1 MKHLIKTIFGLSIA
15 ALLTVFISCP
25 QPAGPGGGNSGT
37 VTPVPESP
45 GGGNNGTVTPVP
57 ESPVEKALGGLTVS
71 PVQVYNGTD
80 KVDLPITT
88 SIAGVTIEWTAEP
101 ADYIKTEDP
110 DRGKIL
116 KREPVTGTEKTE
128 VTLTAKA
135 TKDGEV
141 KTKTFKIIIYPAT
154 VEPDAQ
160 ALASS
165 LACPASV
172 SQDFTL
178 QKNVDGYPTATIA
191 WESADDKII
200 KIESGSGTD
209 IKGIIGYD
217 LIDRTVK
224 LTATVN
230 YNSGIG
236 TKDFNVTVEHFANKI
251 KREDS
256 KYIREYEFTGTELV
270 ITETKKDDNV
280 LQRGVKYEYT
290 DAQTVAD
297 GIKTA
302 LFTKTAQYDKDK
314 EKWVTRQEYLQEQQ
328 SLLATIFN
336 ELQNLKNKDPLQL
349 SDFKTLCSILNGSN
363 MEGATDVQIFNM
375 CKGILGLSENNYAQF
390 NALGEVEKSKKLKQG
405 ILHAE
410 TIFNESLT
418 AIVTGRFPSRRYI
431 YSFNGSGTNLRFNT
445 SLPYDSGKPWYE
457 QKGGYD
463 FQSSVQNNASHPAP
477 AGTIMFIYFRV
488 NKSGANTY
496 SAYIAVHKADG
507 SGNEPQCDNR
517 SSQAPFTPPNSPVTA
532 TLVEDGNPSNQLS
545 IEIKDIDDAGDGTMS
560 ANIKIDS
567 GVFESY
573 TLKFRGNSLPLY

>member
-1 MKHLIKTIFGLSIA
+1 MFFSEFQKERKMKHLIKTVFGLSIA

-37 VTPVPESP
+37 VTPVPK
-45 GGGNNGTVTPVP
+45 T
-57 ESPVEKALGGLTVS
+57 PVEKALGELTVS

-165 LACPASV
+165 VACPASV

-178 QKNVDGYPTATIA
+178 QKSVDGYPSSVVTWA
-191 WESADDKII
+191 SADDKII
-200 KIESGSGTD
+200 KIESGTD

-236 TKDFNVTVEHFANKI
+236 IKDFNVTVDRVSEI
-251 KREDS
+251 KEEYNHLDS
-256 KYIREYEFTGTELV
+256 EGKPITVIKKYEFNGTELV
-270 ITETKKDDNV
+270 ITETKKADNV
-280 LQRGVKYEYT
+280 LQRGVKYTYT
-290 DAQTVAD
+290 DVQTASD
-297 GIKTA
+297 G
-302 LFTKTAQYDKDK
+302 TKTAVFQETANYINGSWKTSRQLLEEVRNQINK
-314 EKWVTRQEYLQEQQ
+314 MLTELEK
-328 SLLATIFN
+328 
-336 ELQNLKNKDPLQL
+336 LKNKSSLTLQDFREPFSRIFPNKDFNSMSDTEFFGLVKGNIGLACSYEEFTAFSDADKSAKLKDGIERTVPYLRQQLPLLTMNNVFPAVLCAYSFERDTDGKLAFATVSHYDSAKSWYDQKGMYIFDNTE
-349 SDFKTLCSILNGSN
+349 SPSPNTIRRISFRVGKNGPDTYDANIMIEKTDGSNNPKNYSGNTPYTPRDTSITKTL
-363 MEGATDVQIFNM
+363 T
-375 CKGILGLSENNYAQF
+375 EN
-390 NALGEVEKSKKLKQG
+390 
-405 ILHAE
+405 HD
-410 TIFNESLT
+410 
-418 AIVTGRFPSRRYI
+418 PSD
-431 YSFNGSGTNLRFNT
+431 T
-445 SLPYDSGKPWYE
+445 
-457 QKGGYD
+457 
-463 FQSSVQNNASHPAP
+463 
-477 AGTIMFIYFRV
+477 
-488 NKSGANTY
+488 
-496 SAYIAVHKADG
+496 IAVTI
-507 SGNEPQCDNR
+507 SGITV
-517 SSQAPFTPPNSPVTA
+517 SS
-532 TLVEDGNPSNQLS
+532 
-545 IEIKDIDDAGDGTMS
+545 DGTMS
-560 ANIKIDS
+560 TQVQID
-567 GVFESY
+567 GGTAQPY
-573 TLKFRGNSLPLY
+573 ILKFQDYSFVR

>member
-1 MKHLIKTIFGLSIA
+1 MKHLIKTVFGLSIA

-37 VTPVPESP
+37 VTPVPK
-45 GGGNNGTVTPVP
+45 T
-57 ESPVEKALGGLTVS
+57 PVEKALGELTVS

-165 LACPASV
+165 VACPASV

-178 QKNVDGYPTATIA
+178 QKSVDGYPSSVVTWA
-191 WESADDKII
+191 SADDKII
-200 KIESGSGTD
+200 KIESGTD

-236 TKDFNVTVEHFANKI
+236 IKDFNVTVDRVSEIKEEYNHLDSEGKPITVIKKYEFAR
-251 KREDS
+251 KRES
-256 KYIREYEFTGTELV
+256 GNCRRFFLFGNRRSCKRKYIGRS
-270 ITETKKDDNV
+270 
-280 LQRGVKYEYT
+280 
-290 DAQTVAD
+290 
-297 GIKTA
+297 A
-302 LFTKTAQYDKDK
+302 L
-314 EKWVTRQEYLQEQQ
+314 
-328 SLLATIFN
+328 
-336 ELQNLKNKDPLQL
+336 
-349 SDFKTLCSILNGSN
+349 
-363 MEGATDVQIFNM
+363 
-375 CKGILGLSENNYAQF
+375 
-390 NALGEVEKSKKLKQG
+390 
-405 ILHAE
+405 
-410 TIFNESLT
+410 
-418 AIVTGRFPSRRYI
+418 
-431 YSFNGSGTNLRFNT
+431 
-445 SLPYDSGKPWYE
+445 
-457 QKGGYD
+457 
-463 FQSSVQNNASHPAP
+463 
-477 AGTIMFIYFRV
+477 
-488 NKSGANTY
+488 
-496 SAYIAVHKADG
+496 
-507 SGNEPQCDNR
+507 
-517 SSQAPFTPPNSPVTA
+517 
-532 TLVEDGNPSNQLS
+532 
-545 IEIKDIDDAGDGTMS
+545 
-560 ANIKIDS
+560 
-567 GVFESY
+567 
-573 TLKFRGNSLPLY
+573 